1 MLAHP
6 VLALALVV
14 RLYDAYGV
22 SAAELA
28 AARATG
34 GSILG
39 SAGIAVTW
47 VACPCAERVG
57 PAELIVRVIAA
68 TAPSERDSLGFSYID
83 LESRSGTL
91 ATVFADR
98 VRTRASEARV
108 SSGELLG
115 RAMAH
120 EIGHLILGTIQ
131 HDSRGLMRGR
141 WTASELQKN
150 SPWDWSFPRE
160 TAIDMDRALRAR
172 LRELQHPDEVAALRP
187 GSEFAGLFPPS
198 PSPGSAGHP
207 RDLPSS

>member
-6 VLALALVV
+6 VMALALVV

-22 SAAELA
+22 SAAELE

-39 SAGIAVTW
+39 DAGIAVTW
-47 VACPCAERVG
+47 VACPCDERVG

-68 TAPSERDSLGFSYID
+68 TATSERDSLGFSYVD
-83 LESRSGTL
+83 LASRSGTL

-108 SSGELLG
+108 RSGELLG

-120 EIGHLILGTIQ
+120 EIGHLLLGTTQ

-141 WTASELQKN
+141 WTAIELQN
-150 SPWDWSFPRE
+150 NRRWDWSLPHE
-160 TAIDMDRALRAR
+160 TIVQMDRALRAR
-172 LRELQHPDEVAALRP
+172 LRWLQEPDDVLALRP
-187 GSEFAGLFPPS
+187 
-198 PSPGSAGHP
+198 
-207 RDLPSS
+207 